1 MNNTQYK
8 FLKLLYKRGA
18 TAADIQNHFPEYK
31 TDSSLTDSSFQKL
44 FFCRDGCF
52 RLTPLGEEMYE
63 CRRRDGSRFCLTIVI
78 SVIALALSIYSI
90 YLQHA

>member
-44 FFCRDGCF
+44 FFCKDSRFC
-52 RLTPLGEEMYE
+52 LTPLGEEMYE
-63 CRRRDGSRFCLTIVI
+63 CRRRDSFRFWLPIVI

>member
-8 FLKLLYKRGA
+8 FLKLLYKHGA
-18 TAADIQNHFPEYK
+18 TEADVQNHFPKCK
-31 TDSSLTDSSFQKL
+31 TNTSLTDSSFQKL
-44 FFCRDGCF
+44 FFCKDGRF

-63 CRRRDGSRFCLTIVI
+63 YRRRDSFRFWLPIVI
-78 SVIALALSIYSI
+78 SVIALILSIYSI

>member
-8 FLKLLYKRGA
+8 FLKLLYKHGA
-18 TAADIQNHFPEYK
+18 TVADIQNHFPEYK
-31 TDSSLTDSSFQKL
+31 TNTSLTDSSFQKL
-44 FFCRDGCF
+44 FFCKDGRF

-63 CRRRDGSRFCLTIVI
+63 YRRRDSFRFWLPIVI
-78 SVIALALSIYSI
+78 SVIALILSIYSI

>member
-8 FLKLLYKRGA
+8 FLKLLYKHGA
-18 TAADIQNHFPEYK
+18 TAADVQNHFPEYK
-31 TDSSLTDSSFQKL
+31 TNTSLTDSSFQKL
-44 FFCRDGCF
+44 FFCKDGCF

-63 CRRRDGSRFCLTIVI
+63 YRRRDSFRFWLPIVI
-78 SVIALALSIYSI
+78 SVIALILSIYSI